1 MKIDE
6 RFADELNFRDLGGL
20 ETCDGHRVKK
30 GFFYRGAG
38 LCYFNEEEL
47 AEFAKLHV
55 KTVMDLRSK
64 SETRALPDPPVEG
77 AKIIEHSG
85 LTVRGSEDIDWSP
98 AGMAKI
104 GGEAMEQL
112 DKITGYY
119 KNIAFGN
126 EAFKIMINEVVKGKT
141 PLYFHCATGKDR
153 TGVAAMILLGILDVK
168 EEEIRKDYL
177 LSNVFRKKVL
187 EESLEKVADRAKE
200 HPEIALLITL
210 QDGVAERT
218 FDIVTDSIRERYG
231 DFDRYCFE
239 EFGLSFEDRA
249 ELKSRYTE

>member
-6 RFADELNFRDLGGL
+6 RFADALNFRDLGGL
-20 ETCDGHRVKK
+20 KTVDGHELRK

-38 LCYFNEEEL
+38 LGYFNEKEL
-47 AEFAKLHV
+47 AEFEKLHV
-55 KTVMDLRSK
+55 KTIMDLRSR
-64 SETRALPDPPVEG
+64 SEIDALPDPPVKG
-77 AKIIEHSG
+77 AKTIEHSG
-85 LTVRGSEDIDWSP
+85 LIVKGSEDIDWSP

-112 DKITGYY
+112 DKITDYY

-126 EAFKIMINEVVKGKT
+126 EAFKIMIKEVIKGET

-168 EEEIRKDYL
+168 QEEIRRDYL
-177 LSNVFRKKVL
+177 LSNTFRKKIL
-187 EESLEKVADRAKE
+187 EESLEKVADRSKE
-200 HPEIALLITL
+200 HPEIALLIRL

-231 DFDRYCFE
+231 DFDTYFRKEY
-239 EFGLSFEDRA
+239 GLSLEDRE
-249 ELKSRYTE
+249 ELKSRYVE